1 MFNFLFKR
9 INRSKADYV
18 LLARYRTGDW
28 MKQFTVSAYDGYE
41 AARDFDTSDESG
53 YWTRV
58 SGATLKNPLS

>member
-1 MFNFLFKR
+1 MFNFLKRPFK
-9 INRSKADYV
+9 SKHDYV

-41 AARDFDTSDESG
+41 AARDFDNSDG
-53 YWTRV
+53 RLDWIRV